1 MIYKPHGFSYY
12 FRYPIPNCVMH
23 SPKIFPLQRLLHIGI
38 GEDTSFIESQKT
50 YMFNLFLL
58 IASPFAFISL
68 LFNVYALALF
78 PAIVN
83 IIQLAVFVLC
93 FRISKT
99 QKGLYLR
106 PLMLLILSITAVIAA
121 YSYKNGSEYRLLV
134 MMIAAVVI
142 FDKTW
147 QYALFA
153 ALVSVAFVWIRLD
166 DQTLIDEPGE
176 SITGGILKMLL
187 PLFLFAISLFYFKH
201 IYFRNLAQ
209 LEKANEDLSH
219 AKQQK
224 ERILNTVAHDLR
236 SPINNIAGICQIML
250 ADKQLSTDQKEL
262 VSLVVHATESS
273 QSLIIGLLQSND
285 PLDYPTVYK
294 KVDLVLFIEGC
305 VSLLRLTAVDK
316 GIQITTKYPGKEIR
330 VDIDTNRIERVIT
343 NLVNN
348 AIKFSAANSVISIQV
363 GKELKDAVISITDNG
378 IGIAKENH
386 DKIFDMFT
394 HARRKGTAGETSF
407 GMGLSICK
415 QIIEEHKGT
424 ITMESE
430 EGKGTSFFVRLPLDQ

>member
-1 MIYKPHGFSYY
+1 M
-12 FRYPIPNCVMH
+12 
-23 SPKIFPLQRLLHIGI
+23 GI
-38 GEDTSFIESQKT
+38 REDTSFIESQKT

-68 LFNVYALALF
+68 LFNLFALAWV
-78 PAIVN
+78 PALIN
-83 IIQLAVFVLC
+83 IIQLAVFILC

-99 QKGLYLR
+99 QKGLHLR
-106 PLMLLILSITAVIAA
+106 PLMLVILFIIAVIAA
-121 YSYKNGSEYRLLV
+121 YSYKNGSEYRVLV

-147 QYALFA
+147 QFILFA
-153 ALVSVAFVWIRLD
+153 ALGAAAFVWIRLD
-166 DQTLIDEPGE
+166 DQTLIDPNE
-176 SITGGILKMLL
+176 SLAGGILKMLL
-187 PLFLFAISLFYFKH
+187 PLLLFAISLFYFKH

-209 LEKANEDLSH
+209 LEKANEDLSL

-236 SPINNIAGICQIML
+236 SPINNISGICQIML
-250 ADKQLSTDQKEL
+250 ADKQLSNEQKEL

-285 PLDYPTVYK
+285 PLDYPAVHK

-316 GIQITTKYPGKEIR
+316 GIQITTKYSGKEIM

-363 GKELKDAVISITDNG
+363 GKELKDAMISITDNG
-378 IGIAKENH
+378 IGIPKENH

-430 EGKGTSFFVRLPLDQ
+430 EGKGTSFFVRLPLDQQ

>member
-1 MIYKPHGFSYY
+1 M
-12 FRYPIPNCVMH
+12 
-23 SPKIFPLQRLLHIGI
+23 GI
-38 GEDTSFIESQKT
+38 REDTSFIETQKT

-68 LFNVYALALF
+68 LFNLAALAFL
-78 PAIVN
+78 PAVFN
-83 IIQLAVFVLC
+83 IIQLAVFVFC

-99 QKGLYLR
+99 QKGLHLR
-106 PLMLLILSITAVIAA
+106 PIMLLILSIVAIIAA

-147 QYALFA
+147 QYMLFA
-153 ALVSVAFVWIRLD
+153 GLVSIAFVWIRLD
-166 DQTLIDEPGE
+166 DQSLVDDPHE
-176 SITGGILKMLL
+176 SLVGGVLKMLL
-187 PLFLFAISLFYFKH
+187 PLFLFAMSLFYFKH
-201 IYFRNLAQ
+201 IYFRNLLQ
-209 LEKANEDLSH
+209 LEKANEDLFL

-236 SPINNIAGICQIML
+236 SPINNIQGISQIIL
-250 ADKQLSTDQKEL
+250 ADKNLAPDLKEL
-262 VSLVVHATESS
+262 VSMVAHATESS

-285 PLDYPTVYK
+285 PLDYPAVSK
-294 KVDLVLFIEGC
+294 KVDLVLFIEEC

-316 GIQITTKYPGKEIR
+316 DIQIKTDYSGKEIM
-330 VDIDTNRIERVIT
+330 VAIDTNRIERVIT

-348 AIKFSAANSVISIQV
+348 AIKFSKTNSCISIHV
-363 GKELKDAVISITDNG
+363 GTELKNAVIRIADKG
-378 IGIAKENH
+378 IGIPKENH

-394 HARRKGTAGETSF
+394 NARRKGTAGETSF

-430 EGKGTSFFVRLPLDQ
+430 EGKGTTFFVRLPLWQQSSI

>member
-1 MIYKPHGFSYY
+1 M
-12 FRYPIPNCVMH
+12 NN
-23 SPKIFPLQRLLHIGI
+23 PKLSAIQRLLRMGI
-38 GEDTSFIESQKT
+38 REDTSFIETQKT

-68 LFNVYALALF
+68 LFNLFDQAFF
-78 PAIVN
+78 PALIN

-93 FRISKT
+93 FRISKM
-99 QKGLYLR
+99 QKGLHLR
-106 PLMLLILSITAVIAA
+106 PLMLLILSIVAVIAA

-147 QYALFA
+147 QYILFA
-153 ALVSVAFVWIRLD
+153 ALVSIAFVWIRLD
-166 DQTLIDEPGE
+166 DQTLINEPHE
-176 SITGGILKMLL
+176 SFVGGILKMLL

-209 LEKANEDLSH
+209 LEKANEDLSL

-236 SPINNIAGICQIML
+236 SPINNIAGICQLML
-250 ADKQLSTDQKEL
+250 TDEKISTDQKEL

-285 PLDYPTVYK
+285 PLDYPTVSK
-294 KVDLVLFIEGC
+294 KIDLVLFIEQC
-305 VSLLRLTAVDK
+305 VSLLRLTAVK
-316 GIQITTKYPGKEIR
+316 KEILITTGYSGKEIM
-330 VDIDTNRIERVIT
+330 VNIDTNRIERVIT

-348 AIKFSAANSVISIQV
+348 AIKFSGTNSVISIQV
-363 GKELKDAVISITDNG
+363 KKELSEAVICITDKG
-378 IGIAKENH
+378 IGIPKENH
-386 DKIFDMFT
+386 VKIFDMFT
-394 HARRKGTAGETSF
+394 NARRKGTAGESSF

-430 EGKGTSFFVRLPLDQ
+430 EGEGTSFFVRLPLDQL

>member
-1 MIYKPHGFSYY
+1 M
-12 FRYPIPNCVMH
+12 
-23 SPKIFPLQRLLHIGI
+23 GI
-38 GEDTSFIESQKT
+38 REDTSFIETQKT

-68 LFNVYALALF
+68 LFNLYALAFF
-78 PAIVN
+78 PALIN

-93 FRISKT
+93 FRISKM

-106 PLMLLILSITAVIAA
+106 PLMLLILSIIAVIAA

-142 FDKTW
+142 FDKSW
-147 QYALFA
+147 QYFLFA
-153 ALVSVAFVWIRLD
+153 SLVSIAFVWIRLG
-166 DQTLIDEPGE
+166 DQTLGNVPHE
-176 SITGGILKMLL
+176 SSVWGILEMLL
-187 PLFLFAISLFYFKH
+187 PLFLFAMSLFYFKH

-209 LEKANEDLSH
+209 LEKANEDLSL

-224 ERILNTVAHDLR
+224 ERVLNTVAHDLR
-236 SPINNIAGICQIML
+236 SPINNIAGICQLML
-250 ADKQLSTDQKEL
+250 TDKQLSTDQKEL

-285 PLDYPTVYK
+285 PLDYPTVSK
-294 KVDLVLFIEGC
+294 KVDLVLFIEEC
-305 VSLLRLTAVDK
+305 ISLLRLTAIDK
-316 GIQITTKYPGKEIR
+316 GIQIKTNYSGKEIM
-330 VDIDTNRIERVIT
+330 VNIDTNRIERVIT

-348 AIKFSAANSVISIQV
+348 AIKFSGVNSVISIQV
-363 GKELKDAVISITDNG
+363 RKELQEALISITDQG
-378 IGIAKENH
+378 IGIPKENH
-386 DKIFDMFT
+386 NKIFDMFT
-394 HARRKGTAGETSF
+394 NARRKGTAGEISF

-424 ITMESE
+424 ITIESE
-430 EGKGTSFFVRLPLDQ
+430 EGKGTSFFVRLPLAL